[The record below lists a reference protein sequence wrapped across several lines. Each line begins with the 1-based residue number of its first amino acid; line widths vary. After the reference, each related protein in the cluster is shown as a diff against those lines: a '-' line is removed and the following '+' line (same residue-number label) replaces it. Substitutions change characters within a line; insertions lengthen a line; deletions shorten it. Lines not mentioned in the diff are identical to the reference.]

1 MKKVVATNN
10 APAAIGPYSQANV
23 HNGVVYVSG
32 QLPIDPDT
40 GKLITGDIGEQ
51 TTQVLNNIKAIVEQ
65 AGSNMGN
72 ILKCTVLLK
81 DIGNFA
87 KMNEA
92 YAKFFPE
99 NPPARIAYQVC
110 AMPLGAEVEIDAI
123 CAVNQP

>member
-1 MKKVVATNN
+1 MKKVIATKN
-10 APAAIGPYSQANV
+10 APGAIGPYSQANV
-23 HNGVVYVSG
+23 HNGVIYVSG
-32 QLPIDPDT
+32 QLAIDPGT

-51 TTQVLNNIKAIVEQ
+51 TTRVLNNIKAIVEE
-65 AGSNMGN
+65 AGSSMANV
-72 ILKCTVLLK
+72 LKCTVLLK
-81 DIGNFA
+81 DIGDFA

-123 CAVNQP
+123 CAV

>member
-1 MKKVVATNN
+1 MKKIIASSN

-23 HNGVVYVSG
+23 HNGTVYVSG
-32 QLPIDPDT
+32 QLPIDPAT

-51 TTQVLNNIKAIVEQ
+51 TTQVLSNIKAIVEES
-65 AGSNMGN
+65 GSNMGN
-72 ILKCTVLLK
+72 VLKCTVLLK

-123 CAVNQP
+123 CAV